1 MNKQNIAFKIILLAF
16 LLACLACNLI
26 PLLSRIHEREVYNK
40 ELAEASSQAVQ
51 YVCDK
56 YGIEPELV
64 DITEDSWFA
73 RNNRSPS
80 KESVIPMKANGREF
94 YVQSDVWGENGIE
107 RADSYQ
113 WNEIEAAIASEIE
126 KSVPGGET
134 VDIYAY
140 DKLSNN
146 SMFRLK
152 YVFSEYYDGSNL
164 EKLMKN
170 SGGNVEMVF
179 ANVDDIDILGSG
191 LCEKLRGWGLTYKLT
206 VFDTDERA
214 REFAENLRRLNED
227 HNYFL
232 WSNFGNYAPLY
243 RIYAPYIIKSFTY
256 YSEEKGG
263 EKTIGYELQSFD
275 DFKYGYFPTH
285 LDNYTGSKSVGIS
298 YEKPGEMVNWL
309 TKYFN
314 EGDAVSKPLS
324 KEYILEN
331 GYGEVLVYYPLEK
344 FEGMDIN
351 KIGLMWC
358 AMRSGVLNNR
368 DMVRAEI
375 CGDYAVFLIS
385 APGDDMSFM
394 LVDLDGQEDYVPEY
408 KRNRR

>member
-1 MNKQNIAFKIILLAF
+1 MEKKKIALTILGLVF
-16 LLACLACNLI
+16 TVVGLVCSLI
-26 PLLSRIHEREVYNK
+26 PFFNRIHEKEVYKK
-40 ELAEASSQAVQ
+40 ELAEAASQAVQ
-51 YVCDK
+51 YVRDK

-64 DITEDSWFA
+64 DIPEDSWYE
-73 RNNRSPS
+73 RNNSNPS
-80 KESVIPMKANGREF
+80 VESVIPMKANGKEF
-94 YVQSDVWGENGIE
+94 YVISRVNGIE
-107 RADSYQ
+107 RGDNYQ

-126 KSVPGGET
+126 KIVPSGET
-134 VDIYAY
+134 IDIYAY
-140 DKLSNN
+140 NKFSNN
-146 SMFRLK
+146 SLFRFK
-152 YVFSEYYDGSNL
+152 YVFSEYYDGTNIEEL
-164 EKLMKN
+164 LKN
-170 SGGNVEMVF
+170 SGGNVEIVF
-179 ANVDDIDILGSG
+179 PNVDNIDIKASG

-206 VFDTDERA
+206 VFDSTERSK
-214 REFAENLRRLNED
+214 EFAEKLRRLNED
-227 HNYFL
+227 RNYRL
-232 WSNFGNYAPLY
+232 WSDFGNYAPLY
-243 RIYAPYIIKSFTY
+243 IIYAPYIIKSY
-256 YSEEKGG
+256 YYNEDKGG
-263 EKTIGYELQSFD
+263 EKTISYDLQSFD

-285 LDNYTGSKSVGIS
+285 LDNYKGSVSVGIS
-298 YEKPGEMVNWL
+298 CGESGEMVNWL

-351 KIGLMWC
+351 KVGLMWC

-385 APGDDMSFM
+385 VPDDMSFM
-394 LVDLDGQEDYVPEY
+394 LVDLDGREDYVPEY